1 MSKRTE
7 PATILYVHSSADL
20 YGSDRCLLDLVRN
33 LDRDRFRPMVV
44 LPYRGML
51 SEEFERAGVRVI
63 HSDPWVL
70 RKVLFRTKKF
80 HGYFMSLPSNVKAI
94 MRVIKEEKV
103 SLVHSNTGVV
113 LGGALAAKLC
123 GIPHIWH
130 LREFFSDFPFL
141 WYFYSHFM
149 GILSGKIICISE
161 AVASQLPDLVR
172 AKAVVVHDGIETKR
186 FGTLDDQE
194 AQASLRQELGLGE
207 GTMIVGAIG
216 RVSEIKAQDIFIRAI
231 PDVLSAFPRTKFLIV
246 GGIFP
251 GHEPF
256 MKRIRALVENL
267 GLNSHVIFTGFRRD
281 AAAMVRLMDIVVQA
295 TRIPE
300 GLGISLIEAMSAG
313 KAVIAAG
320 GGGSDEVVE
329 DGKTGLL
336 IPPGDF
342 RALSGAI
349 IRLLSSDP
357 LRERM
362 GNEGRRRAA
371 ETFSL
376 ERTISLI
383 QQIYDVILNSSSIP
397 LPIGERGG

>member
-1 MSKRTE
+1 MRKRSD

-20 YGSDRCLLDLVRN
+20 YGSDRCLLDVVKN
-33 LDRDRFRPMVV
+33 LDRDRFRPVV
-44 LPYRGML
+44 ILPYRGIL
-51 SEEFERAGVRVI
+51 SEEIERAGVKVI
-63 HSDPWVL
+63 HQDPWVL
-70 RKVLFRTKKF
+70 RKVIFRAKKF
-80 HGYFMSLPSNVKAI
+80 KGYFMNLPSYVKGI
-94 MRVIKEEKV
+94 MKIIKEEKV

-123 GIPHIWH
+123 GLPHVWH

-149 GILSGKIICISE
+149 GIMSGKIVCISD
-161 AVASQLPDLVR
+161 AVASQLPGFVR
-172 AKAVVVHDGIETKR
+172 AKAVVVHDGIDLKSY
-186 FGTLDDQE
+186 GTLDDQDG
-194 AQASLRQELGLGE
+194 QASLRKELGIGE

-231 PDVLSAFPRTKFLIV
+231 PDVLSVFPRTKFLIV
-246 GGIFP
+246 GDIFP

-256 MKRIRALVENL
+256 MRRIKVLVEAL
-267 GLNSHVIFTGFRRD
+267 GLSSHVIFTGFRRD

-300 GLGISLIEAMSAG
+300 GLGISLIEAMAAG

-336 IPPGDF
+336 IAPGDF
-342 RALSGAI
+342 RALAQAI
-349 IRLLSSDP
+349 IRLLSTDP

-362 GNEGRRRAA
+362 GDEGRRRAA
-371 ETFSL
+371 EIFSI

-383 QQIYDVILNSSSIP
+383 QQIYDDILISSFG
-397 LPIGERGG
+397 GEGKGL